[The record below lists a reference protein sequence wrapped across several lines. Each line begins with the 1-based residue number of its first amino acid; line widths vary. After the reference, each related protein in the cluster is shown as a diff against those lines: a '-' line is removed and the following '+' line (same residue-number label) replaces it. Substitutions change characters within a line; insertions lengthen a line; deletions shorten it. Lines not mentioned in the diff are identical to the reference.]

1 MSTVLTKSALGNA
14 LSEDSDSID
23 SKLGPPKEE
32 IPSLGAPIE
41 AVRRRFFFLGGKKH
55 DPDAIAT
62 QPSVFDDPVTREI
75 YRPPAVWENAHR
87 FDPSARWTWREEDVS
102 TCRNT
107 SSQREI
113 DIMFRDSGLYGRLT
127 G

>member
-23 SKLGPPKEE
+23 SKLSPPKEE

-41 AVRRRFFFLGGKKH
+41 AVRRRFFFLGGKTH

-62 QPSVFDDPVTREI
+62 QPSVFDDPTTLEL
-75 YRPPAVWENAHR
+75 YRPPPKYENAHR
-87 FDPSARWTWREEDVS
+87 FDPLARWTWREELVGHRLPCS
-102 TCRNT
+102 RG
-107 SSQREI
+107 
-113 DIMFRDSGLYGRLT
+113 FRAEC
-127 G
+127 